1 MGSRGFAPGTS
12 GDITRLFPA
21 NSPFFKGQILNNLSI
36 ENISSKGFVMT
47 KVSLTYDGF
56 QHATSVQEERK
67 NARGKT
73 VATDCPYTGKGEEFS
88 PLELTGTGVAGCCL
102 ISMGTLAMRRE
113 IDISGTRLDIELSWT
128 KKMDRIGAIDLT
140 FTMARNYSPK
150 ERYDVRTCS

>member
-1 MGSRGFAPGTS
+1 M
-12 GDITRLFPA
+12 
-21 NSPFFKGQILNNLSI
+21 
-36 ENISSKGFVMT
+36 GFVMA

-56 QHATSVQEERK
+56 QHATSLQTERE
-67 NARGKT
+67 NARGKK

-128 KKMDRIGAIDLT
+128 KKMDRIGTINLT
-140 FTMARNYSPK
+140 FTMARNYSDK
-150 ERYDVRTCS
+150 ERVMLERAADACPIKHSFHPDTKITANFIYPE

>member
-1 MGSRGFAPGTS
+1 MA
-12 GDITRLFPA
+12 
-21 NSPFFKGQILNNLSI
+21 
-36 ENISSKGFVMT
+36 

-56 QHATSVQEERK
+56 QHATSLQTERE

-128 KKMDRIGAIDLT
+128 KKMDRIGAINLI
-140 FTMARNYSPK
+140 FIMAKNYSYK
-150 ERYDVRTCS
+150 ERMMLERAADACPIKHSFHPDTKITKQFIYPE

>member
-1 MGSRGFAPGTS
+1 MAK
-12 GDITRLFPA
+12 I
-21 NSPFFKGQILNNLSI
+21 
-36 ENISSKGFVMT
+36 
-47 KVSLTYDGF
+47 SLTYDGF
-56 QHATSVQEERK
+56 QHATSVQEERE

-113 IDISGTRLDIELSWT
+113 IDISGTQLDIELLWT

-140 FTMARNYSPK
+140 FTMARNYSEK
-150 ERYDVRTCS
+150 ERLMLERAADACPIKHSFHPDTKITTRFIYPEQ

>member
-1 MGSRGFAPGTS
+1 MA
-12 GDITRLFPA
+12 
-21 NSPFFKGQILNNLSI
+21 
-36 ENISSKGFVMT
+36 
-47 KVSLTYDGF
+47 KVSLTYDGN
-56 QHATSVQEERK
+56 QHATSLQTERE

-128 KKMDRIGAIDLT
+128 EKMDRIGTINLT
-140 FTMARNYSPK
+140 FNMARNYSDK
-150 ERYDVRTCS
+150 ERMMLERAADACPIKHSFHPDTKINTKFIYPQ